1 MAAVDLRDVNKV
13 YRSRGEAVHAVMDL
27 SLRVEDGEFVALLGP
42 SGCGKTSTLRM
53 IVGLEE
59 VTSGEI
65 AFDGRRV
72 NELDPQRRN
81 VAMAF
86 ETYALYPSFT
96 VAENLAFPLEVMGLP
111 EAERSAKVR
120 EMAAMLRLE
129 DILEQTPGALSG
141 GQQQRVSLGRALI
154 REPAAFIL
162 DEVMSHIDTHLKFRM
177 LFDLKRVH
185 RDLGRTMIYV
195 THDQV
200 EALALAD
207 RVAVMSQA
215 KLQQVGTRHD
225 LYRRP
230 ANVFVADF
238 IGEPP
243 TNFFSVRLRNAP
255 RTTGGAGAGAALLYV
270 EEEGSDLAF
279 GLAPAQ
285 AARLRETGADR
296 FIAGLRP
303 QNLHLVA
310 ASEGADASTGAGADP
325 AVHPDPA
332 AGAEGGGEPAA
343 HRTGEVAAEVVVG
356 EYLGERVIL
365 TVRNG
370 RRTFRALAAPETRAA
385 RGDVVRLRYDPRS
398 VMVFSATT
406 EALIA

>member
-1 MAAVDLRDVNKV
+1 MASVKLTGVNKI
-13 YRSRGEAVHAVMDL
+13 YRSRGAPVHAVRDL
-27 SLRVEDGEFVALLGP
+27 DLDIRDGEFVALLGP

-59 VTSGEI
+59 ITSGEI

-96 VAENLAFPLEVMGLP
+96 VAENLAFPLEVMGLSG
-111 EAERSAKVR
+111 AERARKVR
-120 EMAAMLRLE
+120 EMAALLRLE
-129 DILEQTPGALSG
+129 DILDRTPGALSG

-177 LFDLKRVH
+177 LFDLKRIH
-185 RDLGRTMIYV
+185 RDLGRTTIYV

-207 RVAVMSQA
+207 RVAVMSEAQ
-215 KLQQVGTRHD
+215 LQQVGPRND
-225 LYRRP
+225 LYHRP

-243 TNFFSVRLRNAP
+243 TNFFRVRLQ
-255 RTTGGAGAGAALLYV
+255 GAANGAARLHV
-270 EEEGSDLAF
+270 EEEGADLAF
-279 GLAPAQ
+279 ALEPGH
-285 AARLRETGADR
+285 AARLAETGAER
-296 FIAGLRP
+296 FIAGVRP
-303 QNLHLVA
+303 QNLHLADVDADESTATAAAADVA
-310 ASEGADASTGAGADP
+310 AGP
-325 AVHPDPA
+325 
-332 AGAEGGGEPAA
+332 EGGGG
-343 HRTGEVAAEVVVG
+343 RTGSGAGVVAAEVAIS
-356 EYLGERVIL
+356 EYLGEQVIL
-365 TVRNG
+365 TLRNG
-370 RRTFRALAAPETRAA
+370 GSVFRALAPPETRAA
-385 RGDVVRLRYDPRS
+385 RGEPVRLRYAPRN
-398 VMVFSATT
+398 VMVFSAAT